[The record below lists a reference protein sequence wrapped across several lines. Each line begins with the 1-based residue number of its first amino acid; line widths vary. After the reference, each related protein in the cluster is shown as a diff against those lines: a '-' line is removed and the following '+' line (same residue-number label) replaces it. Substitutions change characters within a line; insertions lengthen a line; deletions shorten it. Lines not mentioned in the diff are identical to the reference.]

1 MPESSIRFE
10 RGLSSPNEVFD
21 SAGEPYAHYR
31 PVLQEMERM
40 GPGEWRRRVHEAHR
54 ERLEQQQELG
64 MVPDDEVHPTDYVPR
79 ILPAGDWAVLEQG
92 LAQRMFAINEWLRR
106 LEAGRDEVV
115 PQEVVESSTLFD
127 ASIPTRFGTSQ
138 TGRWAST

>member
-1 MPESSIRFE
+1 
-10 RGLSSPNEVFD
+10 
-21 SAGEPYAHYR
+21 
-31 PVLQEMERM
+31 
-40 GPGEWRRRVHEAHR
+40 
-54 ERLEQQQELG
+54 
-64 MVPDDEVHPTDYVPR
+64 MVPDDEVHPTDFVPR